1 MKLFQQLSAGLLLS
15 LGFIFLMVVPVG
27 IITYGQEDSQEEKQE
42 ALSSILGGL
51 ILGVPTSAGGMWL
64 FKGLRQQHQQKINN
78 RLNSAFYR
86 LIEQENGRISLL
98 SFAKEAEITGE
109 EAKKYLDLKAKEF
122 NATFDVNPA
131 GGIYYHF
138 HG

>member
-1 MKLFQQLSAGLLLS
+1 MKLFQQVSAGLLLS
-15 LGFIFLMVVPVG
+15 LGFIFLMVIPVG
-27 IITYGQEDSQEEKQE
+27 IITYSQENTQEEKQE

-51 ILGVPTSAGGMWL
+51 ILGVPTSAAGMWL
-64 FKGLRQQHQQKINN
+64 VRGLRQQHQQKINN

-98 SFAKEAEITGE
+98 SFAKEAQITGK
-109 EAKKYLDLKAKEF
+109 EAQKFLDIKAKEF